1 MKIIK
6 ILVDKMPETVADCQF
21 HSAWGRCKILH
32 KLNLDVCFSNKCPL
46 AIEKMEETVDKQKE
60 IEEMAKAIYETGIAI
75 DGTDIAFGLMED
87 SHFHRMAAKLYNAG
101 YRNIK
106 KLLQAEST
114 ADLDELELE
123 FFIKHNEKVRKET
136 AKDILERFKY
146 DYIKMNDQ
154 YGLGLVKDIAA
165 EYGVEVEE

>member
-60 IEEMAKAIYETGIAI
+60 IEGMAKAIYETGVAI
-75 DGTDIAFGLMED
+75 DGTDIAFGLMEE
-87 SHFHRMAAKLYNAG
+87 SHFHRMAGKLYNAG
-101 YRNIK
+101 YR
-106 KLLQAEST
+106 LES
-114 ADLDELELE
+114 E
-123 FFIKHNEKVRKET
+123 VRKET
-136 AKDILERFKY
+136 AREILDWFYKALIKANFVWGDIEISSDDLKDK
-146 DYIKMNDQ
+146 
-154 YGLGLVKDIAA
+154 AA